1 MSMRGAADDALLAGL
16 AAGDRECTTAFVR
29 RFQSRVYGMAL
40 SVVGDPVQAEDVA
53 QEVFVRAWRH
63 AANYDAR
70 RAAVPTWLLAITRNL
85 AIDTVRVRRAEPMEP
100 DAIVALQLE
109 STEAAPAD
117 AAASNEDADQLRRA
131 LAELPVD
138 QRRAVVLASIRG
150 LTAQEISDSESIPL
164 GTAKTRIRSAMIKL
178 RSSLASIDR
187 DGDRD

>member
-29 RFQSRVYGMAL
+29 RFQSRVFGMAL
-40 SVVGDPVQAEDVA
+40 SVVGDPALAEDVA
-53 QEVFVRAWRH
+53 QEAFVRAWRH

-109 STEAAPAD
+109 TTDAAPPD
-117 AAASNEDADQLRRA
+117 AAASNEDADRLRRA

-150 LTAQEISDSESIPL
+150 LTAQEISDAEAIPL
-164 GTAKTRIRSAMIKL
+164 GTAKTRIRAAMIKL
-178 RSSLASIDR
+178 RSSLAPIDKDGER
-187 DGDRD
+187 D

>member
-40 SVVGDPVQAEDVA
+40 SVVGDPVLAEDVA

-117 AAASNEDADQLRRA
+117 AAASNEDADRLRRA

-150 LTAQEISDSESIPL
+150 LTAQEISDAESIPL

-178 RSSLASIDR
+178 RSSLAAIDR

>member
-1 MSMRGAADDALLAGL
+1 MRGAADDALLAGL

-40 SVVGDPVQAEDVA
+40 SVVGDPVLAEDVA

-117 AAASNEDADQLRRA
+117 AAASHEDADRLRRA

-150 LTAQEISDSESIPL
+150 LTAQEISDAESIPL

>member
-16 AAGDRECTTAFVR
+16 AAGDSECTTAFVR

-40 SVVGDPVQAEDVA
+40 SVVGDPALAEDVA

-109 STEAAPAD
+109 TTEASPAD
-117 AAASNEDADQLRRA
+117 AAASNEDAARLRHA
-131 LAELPVD
+131 LSDLPVD
-138 QRRAVVLASIRG
+138 QRRALVLASIRG
-150 LTAQEISDSESIPL
+150 FTAQEISEAEAIPL
-164 GTAKTRIRSAMIKL
+164 GTAKSRIRAGMLKL
-178 RSSLASIDR
+178 RSSLAPTER
-187 DGDRD
+187 EGERE

>member
-40 SVVGDPVQAEDVA
+40 SVVGDPVLAEDVA

-109 STEAAPAD
+109 TTDAGPPD
-117 AAASNEDADQLRRA
+117 AAASNEDAARLRRA
-131 LAELPVD
+131 LSDLPVE
-138 QRRAVVLASIRG
+138 QRRALVLASIRG
-150 LTAQEISDSESIPL
+150 FTAQEISEAEAIPL
-164 GTAKTRIRSAMIKL
+164 GTAKSRIRAGMLKL
-178 RSSLASIDR
+178 RSSLAPTER
-187 DGDRD
+187 EGERE

>member
-40 SVVGDPVQAEDVA
+40 SVVGDPVLAEDVA

-109 STEAAPAD
+109 STEAAPAE
-117 AAASNEDADQLRRA
+117 AAASNEDADRLRRA

-150 LTAQEISDSESIPL
+150 LTAQEISDAESIPL

-178 RSSLASIDR
+178 RSSLAAIDR